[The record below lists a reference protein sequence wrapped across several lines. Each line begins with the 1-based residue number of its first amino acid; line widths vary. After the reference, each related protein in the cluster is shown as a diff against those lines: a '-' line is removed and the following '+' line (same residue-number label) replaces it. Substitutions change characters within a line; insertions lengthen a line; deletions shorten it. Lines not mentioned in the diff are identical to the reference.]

1 MGYYKSAIQR
11 IAREIHLLFKQAF
24 FSLLIIA
31 KVSNRASFAVFTY
44 KCLRKNEGEC
54 PTTTTLGL
62 ELVVRSSTIG
72 CQTCHFH
79 PLYTSLS
86 ISVSYVRCSILL
98 IFTGFRHLAKWARD
112 KIQLGLPLWFSHY
125 IMNHIIIWFEPKTHE
140 EYFFNLFSG
149 GIFGIF
155 CIRGLLENWEGAKN
169 HEWNT

>member
-1 MGYYKSAIQR
+1 MRYYKSA

-125 IMNHIIIWFEPKTHE
+125 IMNHIIIWFENQKLTRS
-140 EYFFNLFSG
+140 FFNLFSG

>member
-1 MGYYKSAIQR
+1 MGYYKSA

-98 IFTGFRHLAKWARD
+98 IFTGFRHLAKWARETKYNWD
-112 KIQLGLPLWFSHY
+112 YHSDFLITLW
-125 IMNHIIIWFEPKTHE
+125 IISLFDLSQKLTRS
-140 EYFFNLFSG
+140 FFNLFSG

>member
-1 MGYYKSAIQR
+1 MGYYKSASALQE
-11 IAREIHLLFKQAF
+11 REIHLLFKQAF

-54 PTTTTLGL
+54 PTTTALGL

-86 ISVSYVRCSILL
+86 ISSCKLATWGAVSCWFLQAFDIWPNEETKYNWDYHSDFLITLYESYHQSDIWAKTQRFFFSIFLVVSL
-98 IFTGFRHLAKWARD
+98 VSFA
-112 KIQLGLPLWFSHY
+112 
-125 IMNHIIIWFEPKTHE
+125 
-140 EYFFNLFSG
+140 
-149 GIFGIF
+149 
-155 CIRGLLENWEGAKN
+155 
-169 HEWNT
+169 

>member
-1 MGYYKSAIQR
+1 MFGASRVLKGTIQFAIVGYYKSASALQE
-11 IAREIHLLFKQAF
+11 REIHLLFKQAF

-140 EYFFNLFSG
+140 EFFQSF
-149 GIFGIF
+149 
-155 CIRGLLENWEGAKN
+155 
-169 HEWNT
+169 